1 MLFFLLWEFLLRVD
15 FHSPYKD
22 QKDLLY
28 LFHNIYVDKLILLVV
43 IKENGFSL
51 LDFVLHKKEIVKNK
65 TTADIFDFHT
75 NNETGS
81 ISSLLLLSSL
91 CYYNSEKLNFSIHWP
106 THQASIFILW
116 PTPQV
121 KNQTNISI
129 SLGALL
135 ISVSLLLH
143 QNSIF
148 FFFYLDIQHYRN
160 GCWILHKVDS
170 DQNRRHENI

>member
-1 MLFFLLWEFLLRVD
+1 M
-15 FHSPYKD
+15 
-22 QKDLLY
+22 LY

-106 THQASIFILW
+106 THQVNISPFIFI
-116 PTPQV
+116 
-121 KNQTNISI
+121 KIE
-129 SLGALL
+129 
-135 ISVSLLLH
+135 
-143 QNSIF
+143 
-148 FFFYLDIQHYRN
+148 Y
-160 GCWILHKVDS
+160 
-170 DQNRRHENI
+170 